1 MLRETIQNKLNEI
14 NNLDCGPFIPDSILE
29 NGITYFEYQLQ
40 NDFKDSDLEFNYT
53 MQPYILGYVV
63 RKENAEENTLLI
75 VDEFTNLIIKK
86 MKGLNFR
93 CSYKDVS
100 IENGIR
106 KIQITGYVKY
116 NELNN
121 KFF

>member
-14 NNLDCGPFIPDSILE
+14 DNLDCGPFIPDSILE

-63 RKENAEENTLLI
+63 RKENAEENTLL
-75 VDEFTNLIIKK
+75 
-86 MKGLNFR
+86 G
-93 CSYKDVS
+93 
-100 IENGIR
+100 
-106 KIQITGYVKY
+106 
-116 NELNN
+116 
-121 KFF
+121 FFLCVL